1 MPPKRPSSPSKQ
13 SSENKNVNKKK
24 KNVSVN
30 NQNNNPGLKV
40 PGSNWEKFKAML
52 AESDKGS
59 TNNSSVKKKNPQNNR
74 NMLPRNNGNMQPQ
87 NNRNVQSQNKSTV
100 QVIKKFIYYLIRLI
114 NTLYLFVTTNFG
126 NKQQTTNLSTK
137 ENIPQGQT
145 ALNKFGIRTM
155 DQRHNKTSMGTDPKN
170 SAPYL
175 KTNNREL
182 QNTSKGSSSSSNN
195 SNKDQD
201 TTGLTK
207 AIAIDCEMVGIGD
220 GKESMLARVSIVN
233 RYGHCLYDT
242 FVKPRE
248 PIADFRTEVSGVRP
262 QDLRNG
268 QDFETVQKKVYELF
282 KGRIIV
288 GHALHNDLAVLFI
301 SHPRKMLRDTA
312 RYKPF
317 RKVTNGNTPSLKK
330 LAAALLGISIQSGE
344 HSSVEDARAAMQ
356 IYQMH
361 KKEWEASLKKKRK

>member
-24 KNVSVN
+24 KNVPVN

-59 TNNSSVKKKNPQNNR
+59 TNNSSVKKKNSQNNR

-87 NNRNVQSQNKSTV
+87 NNRNMQSQNKSNV

-114 NTLYLFVTTNFG
+114 NLLCLFVTNNFG

-137 ENIPQGQT
+137 GNIPQGQT
-145 ALNKFGIRTM
+145 ASNKFGIATM
-155 DQRHNKTSMGTDPKN
+155 DHRHNKTSMGTDPKN

-182 QNTSKGSSSSSNN
+182 LNTSKGSSSSSNN

-282 KGRIIV
+282 KGRILV

>member
-24 KNVSVN
+24 KNVPVN

-59 TNNSSVKKKNPQNNR
+59 TNNSSVKKKNSQNNR

-87 NNRNVQSQNKSTV
+87 NNRNMQSQNKSNV
-100 QVIKKFIYYLIRLI
+100 Q
-114 NTLYLFVTTNFG
+114 G
-126 NKQQTTNLSTK
+126 
-137 ENIPQGQT
+137 NIPQGQT
-145 ALNKFGIRTM
+145 ASNKFGIATM
-155 DQRHNKTSMGTDPKN
+155 DHRHNKTSMGTDPKN

-182 QNTSKGSSSSSNN
+182 LNTSKGSSSSSNN

-282 KGRIIV
+282 KGRILV